1 MFSCGYNEKF
11 ISMQRR
17 NLRDDFKV
25 RQGVDKQFENSDG
38 QLKIHHRRVR
48 KVVYFGIKGML
59 KSC

>member
-1 MFSCGYNEKF
+1 MEFSCGYNEKL
-11 ISMQRR
+11 SMQRR

-25 RQGVDKQFENSDG
+25 RQGVDKQLKNGDG
-38 QLKIHHRRVR
+38 QLKNRHRRVR